1 MLKFIFLV
9 GRTLI
14 DEQNF
19 YSFIDSRLL
28 YLLNQFGAKIDNR
41 NYDAIKNDII
51 KNRKLPKDGVEEL
64 IIQICKVLMPK
75 GYEKII
81 LKYILPSIEFAEK
94 HLLYPSDDAIATLE
108 LLSQNYRIGV
118 IGSHENKIS
127 KILKIY
133 EMNKYFNCCIL
144 SYKENRE
151 PDKEIFSLILNMLG
165 RRSGESLLIGDR
177 LDTHIHIAN
186 TLGIITIR
194 LTKSIFKVQEATNQN
209 EIPKFTLNNL
219 GELANT
225 GFTMSQSNA

>member
-28 YLLNQFGAKIDNR
+28 YLLNQLGAKIDNR
-41 NYDAIKNDII
+41 NYDAIKNDIL
-51 KNRKLPKDGVEEL
+51 KNRKLAKDGVEEL
-64 IIQICKVLMPK
+64 VIQICKVLMPK

-81 LKYILPSIEFAEK
+81 LKYIRPSIEFAEK
-94 HLLYPSDDAIATLE
+94 HLLYPSDDAIVTLE
-108 LLSQNYRIGV
+108 YLSKNYRIGV
-118 IGSHENKIS
+118 IGSHEKKIS

-144 SYKENRE
+144 SYEENRE

-165 RRSGESLLIGDR
+165 KRSGESLLLIGDR

-194 LTKSIFKVQEATNQN
+194 LTNSIFKVQEATNQN
-209 EIPKFTLNNL
+209 EIPKFTLNKL
-219 GELANT
+219 RELANM
-225 GFTMSQSNA
+225 GFIINEI

>member
-41 NYDAIKNDII
+41 NYDAVKNDII
-51 KNRKLPKDGVEEL
+51 KNRKLSRNGVEEL
-64 IIQICKVLMPK
+64 VIQICKVLMPQ

-81 LKYILPSIEFAEK
+81 LKYILPSIDFAEK

-108 LLSQNYRIGV
+108 FLSKNYRIGV
-118 IGSHENKIS
+118 IGSHEKKIS

-133 EMNKYFNCCIL
+133 EMDKYFDCCIL
-144 SYKENRE
+144 SYEENRE
-151 PDKEIFSLILNMLG
+151 PDKEIFSLILNTLRG
-165 RRSGESLLIGDR
+165 RSGESLFIGDR

-186 TLGIITIR
+186 ILGIITVR
-194 LTKSIFKVQEATNQN
+194 LTKSIVKVEESPNQN
-209 EIPKFTLNNL
+209 EIPKFSFNQLK
-219 GELANT
+219 GLAT
-225 GFTMSQSNA
+225 QVSKRKKSNR